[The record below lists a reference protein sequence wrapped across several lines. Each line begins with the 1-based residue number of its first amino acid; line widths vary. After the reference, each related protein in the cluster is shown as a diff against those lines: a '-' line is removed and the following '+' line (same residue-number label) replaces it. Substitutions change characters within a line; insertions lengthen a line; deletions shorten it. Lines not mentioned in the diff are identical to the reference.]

1 MKGGSFIEPSK
12 RLQFGDVISGTPET
26 SAASSRPGKVKTK
39 TENGVTYMWDVS
51 ESKWVRVT
59 MPKGKSSSTT
69 SAKNQKSQT
78 KSANE
83 SPRAKKQN
91 QSQGSEAKGTEGEI
105 LEKRENRTGKSGS
118 NARPTGPT
126 DEQMRE
132 SVSRGHVYPKKP
144 TAKKPEPLKELESRK
159 AAPIA
164 QKPESTKK
172 QGIQTRP
179 SAPAAPKKPESSE
192 GSGNKRIDRIKRRA
206 EKKVSRIQDRR
217 SKKENVKAAK
227 AGARAMIREAKGK
240 PAKMQQGDFKDT
252 STNVDFGKPS
262 EMSPKDAR
270 KNARAQ
276 TKAVNKQ
283 YRKNVKAGL
292 EKPVTPA
299 IGNIRK
305 KGGLMDRRKRK

>member
-1 MKGGSFIEPSK
+1 MEPSK
-12 RLQFGDVISGTPET
+12 RLKFGDVISGTPET

-69 SAKNQKSQT
+69 SAKDQKSQT
-78 KSANE
+78 KSATSTKE
-83 SPRAKKQN
+83 
-91 QSQGSEAKGTEGEI
+91 
-105 LEKRENRTGKSGS
+105 EKSKSS
-118 NARPTGPT
+118 TT
-126 DEQMRE
+126 
-132 SVSRGHVYPKKP
+132 STPKRKASTP
-144 TAKKPEPLKELESRK
+144 TANPPMAK
-159 AAPIA
+159 AAPLQRKETKSVEGPA
-164 QKPESTKK
+164 VKK
-172 QGIQTRP
+172 QGVQTK
-179 SAPAAPKKPESSE
+179 SAPSTSSTKSASSE

-206 EKKVSRIQDRR
+206 EKKVSRIENRR
-217 SKKENVKAAK
+217 GRRENIKQTK
-227 AGARAMIREAKGK
+227 NEARAMIRNAKGK

-276 TKAVNKQ
+276 TKAANKQ

-305 KGGLMDRRKRK
+305 KGGLIDRRKRK